1 MLALG
6 LFSMG
11 IFVGSI
17 VTMAVEKINDW
28 SDLQKIL
35 GALFSAAFAGAVLAF
50 VRLAS
55 GQNLQEAAAYY
66 PMGLFYGLLWYYARA
81 AVNHVRASDTGT
93 IALGWLH
100 IVGLV
105 LSVAV
110 AGLLFLSKAFRDLF
124 P

>member
-1 MLALG
+1 MIGAIYKKSLAPSFRRPSLARFWRSCAS
-6 LFSMG
+6 LPARTFRSRSFSHP
-11 IFVGSI
+11 I
-17 VTMAVEKINDW
+17 
-28 SDLQKIL
+28 
-35 GALFSAAFAGAVLAF
+35 GAL
-50 VRLAS
+50 
-55 GQNLQEAAAYY
+55 
-66 PMGLFYGLLWYYARA
+66 YGLLWYYARA